1 MNSVSALVTVIVGM
15 IEMNERIREL
25 YRQAHGTRHYDG
37 DPALDGNPPTV
48 YWQGEVSAER
58 FANLLIQECIQVCLS
73 RRDPPNLNYKPS
85 VAFADELRLHFGVK

>member
-1 MNSVSALVTVIVGM
+1 
-15 IEMNERIREL
+15 MNERIREL

-37 DPALDGNPPTV
+37 DPARDGNPPTV